1 MLAALAGLAFA
12 AYLLFRVPRHEVPA
26 LVGLDVEEAEASS
39 PTSTG
44 TCRSLALRSD
54 DEPDPGDVI
63 EINPEAGKDLAE
75 GQPFEIVVSEG
86 PEFRTLPELAG
97 RTRGEAETA
106 LAELRLVAVPAEE
119 AFSEDV
125 PDGEVISWR
134 VPSEPELGAGG
145 QVLPDVEVE
154 FVVSKGPEPRTL
166 PDLVGLT
173 VEDATD
179 QLDEIRIRINVS
191 EAVFDNDVAAGEI
204 VAVNPPA
211 GSILERD
218 ATVTVTPS
226 KGPDLVVLPDLTGQ
240 TLAQAR
246 VTLTDAGLQVGSLL
260 GNTAGAV
267 VQAAVGTDI
276 AEPGDEFLRYT
287 AIDLALI

>member
-1 MLAALAGLAFA
+1 M
-12 AYLLFRVPRHEVPA
+12 PA
-26 LVGLDVEEAEASS
+26 LVGLDVADAEALVADFDWDVQI
-39 PTSTG
+39 T
-44 TCRSLALRSD
+44 RMRSD
-54 DEPDPGDVI
+54 EEPDPGDVI
-63 EINPEAGKDLAE
+63 EVNPQAGTNLAE

-134 VPSEPELGAGG
+134 VPSEPELVAGG
-145 QVLPDVEVE
+145 EVLPDVEVE

-166 PDLVGLT
+166 PDLVGLS
-173 VEDATD
+173 VEDATA
-179 QLDEIRIRINVS
+179 QLEDIRIRINVS
-191 EAVFDNDVAAGEI
+191 DAVFDNDVEAGAI
-204 VAVNPPA
+204 VAANPPA

-246 VTLTDAGLQVGSLL
+246 VTLAEAGLQIGGLL
-260 GNTAGAV
+260 GNTSGAV
-267 VQAAVGTDI
+267 IQTSVGTDT